1 MQEIERQY
9 ALLKSKLEKHQ
20 ISPLDY
26 LDQANRLEER
36 GSKAAEVTGNP
47 ADLEKVQAAAK
58 AARAEVFD
66 LATLTDTVS
75 DSLQGG
81 LEGLFTDFISGTK
94 SAKEAFSDFA
104 QGVLTEV
111 SKIIA
116 KLLIQLAIQSMLSAY
131 TGGASS
137 GASGLLGMIGAGV
150 KHSGG
155 GIGDAG
161 RSRNVPWSLFAN
173 APRYHT
179 GGIMGLKPNEVPIIA
194 EKGEEMLTASDPRH
208 RNNLGKGSGG
218 QADKAPR
225 VTINNMID
233 SMSIASVMEGPHG
246 EAAIMNVIRGHSNEI
261 RNL

>member
-1 MQEIERQY
+1 M
-9 ALLKSKLEKHQ
+9 
-20 ISPLDY
+20 
-26 LDQANRLEER
+26 
-36 GSKAAEVTGNP
+36 
-47 ADLEKVQAAAK
+47 EKVQAAAK

-208 RNNLGKGSGG
+208 RNNIGKGGSG

-225 VTINNMID
+225 VTVNNMID
-233 SMSIASVMEGPHG
+233 APSIASALEGPDG
-246 EAAIMNVIRGHSNEI
+246 DRVFMNFIRANRAEI
-261 RNL
+261 KSL